1 VEVPVAQAIS
11 HEGYNP
17 NSKDQYNDIALLKL
31 SRDVEYTEWI
41 KPICL
46 PLTANLKNADY
57 TGHSL
62 DVAGFGKT
70 KTENSSP
77 VKQRLELDGVARSKC
92 QQFYTQQGVTLANSQ
107 VSLNFNES
115 I

>member
-1 VEVPVAQAIS
+1 MF
-11 HEGYNP
+11 
-17 NSKDQYNDIALLKL
+17 LKVNF
-31 SRDVEYTEWI
+31 S
-41 KPICL
+41 
-46 PLTANLKNADY
+46 
-57 TGHSL
+57 
-62 DVAGFGKT
+62 FGKT

-107 VSLNFNES
+107 VNLNFNES